1 MVTYQIT
8 TDTDEIPSHGGACYG
23 HEIHVDT
30 KHEIGGYGSVAAV
43 MDLYRNKMCKFSV
56 FSYILFK
63 SFISFPSFP
72 KRNCTLN
79 VHRTKV

>member
-1 MVTYQIT
+1 MLNPSGASN
-8 TDTDEIPSHGGACYG
+8 IPSRGCACYG

>member
-56 FSYILFK
+56 FTFYLRVLFLFQIFRK
-63 SFISFPSFP
+63 EIV
-72 KRNCTLN
+72 L
-79 VHRTKV
+79 